1 MKVNLKK
8 CIHGTDLK
16 MAKTTKNKNGYH
28 NNGGKYAHPFKTK
41 KTSIFA
47 HRTHQRDINNS
58 DGVTVWTP
66 VKEYQASRF
75 VTYKQVT
82 YFARRKWIAVTS
94 CKNRLYICELC
105 PDQINYHLQFGC
117 V

>member
-1 MKVNLKK
+1 MKASLQK
-8 CIHGTDLK
+8 CIHGIDLK
-16 MAKTTKNKNGYH
+16 MAKTTRNRHGFHSY
-28 NNGGKYAHPFKTK
+28 GGKYAHPFKTK

-58 DGVTVWTP
+58 GGVTVWTP
-66 VKEYQASRF
+66 VKEYQASKF
-75 VTYKQVT
+75 VTYDQVL

-105 PDQINYHLQFGC
+105 PDQITYHLEFGC